1 MFKDPVSNKAWDNSG
16 KEDSARKNRQKLV
29 GGLRI
34 VFGLFWLMDA
44 LLKWSPAFFHEY
56 VGLLKAAAAGQP
68 PWLHPWFHGWIALVS
83 PHPDMWAFLTAL
95 IETVTALGLLLG
107 FAQKLG
113 YLIGSL
119 FSLAIWSTA
128 EGFGGP
134 YTPGATDIG
143 TSIIYFLVFVYLAAM
158 QYMEGL
164 PAYSLDRW
172 IIAHWTP
179 WRKIATFATDTTVS
193 PAEKS

>member
-1 MFKDPVSNKAWDNSG
+1 MFKRSVSGRSVIDHRST
-16 KEDSARKNRQKLV
+16 DLSRARLV

-34 VFGLFWLMDA
+34 VFGVFWLLDSI
-44 LLKWSPAFFHEY
+44 LKWSPAFFHGY
-56 VGLLKAAAAGQP
+56 VGMLTTAAQGQP
-68 PWLHPWFHGWIALVS
+68 AWLQPWFHGWINLVS
-83 PHPDMWAFLTAL
+83 PHPYIWALVTAL
-95 IETVTALGLLLG
+95 VETLTALGLLFG
-107 FAQKLG
+107 FAQKTG
-113 YLIGSL
+113 YIIGGV

-164 PAYSLDRW
+164 PAFSIDRW
-172 IIAHWTP
+172 ILARWAP
-179 WRKIATFATDTTVS
+179 WHIVATFRTET
-193 PAEKS
+193 EKRP

>member
-1 MFKDPVSNKAWDNSG
+1 MFKDSIPNPSLAQSG
-16 KEDSARKNRQKLV
+16 PNDPTRKYRQKLV

-34 VFGLFWLMDA
+34 VFGVFWLIDA
-44 LLKWSPAFFHEY
+44 RLKWSPAFFHEY
-56 VGLLKAAAAGQP
+56 VGLLKAAAVGQP
-68 PWLHPWFHGWIALVS
+68 PWLQPWFHGWIALVS
-83 PHPDMWAFLTAL
+83 PHPDVWAVLTAL
-95 IETVTALGLLLG
+95 IETVTALGLIFG

-179 WRKIATFATDTTVS
+179 WRKIATFSTDATGWPSDH
-193 PAEKS
+193 P